1 MLNSDFMYRLEALNA
16 YYYFFQDFSQVQT
29 YVLPSLLPEDQETVY
44 NDENWGM
51 STVTGLSK
59 WAAAAGDNWR
69 SPSSSDAYKAIV
81 AYFATLNINLNTDQM
96 TLACGNG
103 SMMMQIQA
111 TVADRILKAPDLRL
125 NGGISLDSITRS

>member
-125 NGGISLDSITRS
+125 KGGISLDSITRS